1 MDDLSRLANARQ
13 AGYLVASQAYFTVS
27 PVTKVVYDSA
37 SGKTVTL
44 TGSGLAKLIKEYA
57 YGAARP

>member
-1 MDDLSRLANARQ
+1 VVLFVTRPPP
-13 AGYLVASQAYFTVS
+13 AGPLCHTHPTAGPFT
-27 PVTKVVYDSA
+27 
-37 SGKTVTL
+37 GR